1 MSTLQRFDQ
10 DGLELVIDT
19 QTGEAFATVS
29 GYARMSGKALF
40 TISERSKGVRS
51 ESIKTAQIQTPGGLQ
66 GVRLIPESV
75 ISDWVVSDNPD
86 LARQMLKVGVR
97 IFLYGV
103 AGYEVKAGEPQPQPE
118 LPPADIRIVELYN
131 ALVTLGIDITNPRF
145 SQEIKD
151 LVTDIILTAE
161 PGDTPKEEGSGV
173 SEKTAL
179 VPRFHH
185 R

>member
-1 MSTLQRFDQ
+1 MSLQRFDHG
-10 DGLELVIDT
+10 GLELVVDT
-19 QTGEAFATVS
+19 QTGEVFATIS
-29 GYARMSGKALF
+29 GYARMSGKTHQA
-40 TISERSKGVRS
+40 ISKRVDPFLDTDQVKAAQVQTAGGSS
-51 ESIKTAQIQTPGGLQ
+51 FSI
-66 GVRLIPESV
+66 LIPESL
-75 ISDWVVSDNPD
+75 IIDWIIDDNPD
-86 LARQMLKVGVR
+86 LAGRMIKDGVR
-97 IFLYGV
+97 FYLYGV
-103 AGYEVKAGEPQPQPE
+103 AGYQVKAGEPQPQPE

-145 SQEIKD
+145 SQEIEG
-151 LVTDIILTAE
+151 LVTDIILTAK